1 MLQIKIL
8 QGKDIGD
15 LNERVNEFLATVK
28 SDAIKDNI
36 DFDIPELV
44 AIIKYELLEQWYGRL
59 CSECKYWDDGESS
72 DSVSGLC
79 QERGCRR
86 RFNAKACERYQDV
99 RG

>member
-1 MLQIKIL
+1 MLQIKIIK
-8 QGKDIGD
+8 GKDYGE
-15 LNERVNEFLATVK
+15 LNELVNAFLATVK
-28 SDAIKDNI
+28 SEAVGNM
-36 DFDIPELV
+36 DFDLTNMA
-44 AIIKYELLEQWYGRL
+44 AIIKYELLEQWHGRL

>member
-1 MLQIKIL
+1 MLQIKIVKVKEL
-8 QGKDIGD
+8 ATLDT
-15 LNERVNEFLATVK
+15 EVNSFLATLNE
-28 SDAIKDNI
+28 DAEPTINI
-36 DFDIPELV
+36 DIEKGV
-44 AIIKYELLEQWYGRL
+44 ATIIYKFNEEWHGRL

>member
-1 MLQIKIL
+1 MLQIKIVK
-8 QGKDIGD
+8 GKDIGD

-44 AIIKYELLEQWYGRL
+44 AIIKYELLEQWHGRL

-79 QERGCRR
+79 QECGKRR

>member
-1 MLQIKIL
+1 MLQIKIV
-8 QGKDIGD
+8 QGKDADD

-28 SDAIKDNI
+28 SDAIHDNI
-36 DFDIPELV
+36 DFDIPNMV
-44 AIIKYELLEQWYGRL
+44 AIIKYDVFEEWHGRL

-86 RFNAKACERYQDV
+86 RFNGKACKSFKDV

>member
-1 MLQIKIL
+1 MLQIKIIK
-8 QGKDIGD
+8 GKDYDD
-15 LNERVNEFLATVK
+15 LNELVNEFLATVK
-28 SDAIKDNI
+28 SEAVGNM
-36 DFDIPELV
+36 DFDLTNMA
-44 AIIKYELLEQWYGRL
+44 AIIKYELLEQWHGRL